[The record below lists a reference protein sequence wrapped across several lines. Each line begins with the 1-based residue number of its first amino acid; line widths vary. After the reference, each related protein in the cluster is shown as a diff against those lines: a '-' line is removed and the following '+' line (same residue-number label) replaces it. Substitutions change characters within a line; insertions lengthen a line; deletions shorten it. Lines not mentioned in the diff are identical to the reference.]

1 MNIIYKLRLLTIII
15 CFVLLNIKT
24 NAQVPVREEPRH
36 HPILVNKYIRLL
48 DVWIQ
53 PHDTTQFH
61 IHATPSL
68 FVILSNTN
76 TVSQIKGEGWQSGVS
91 NPGTTWYRS
100 FTPDILVHRVAN
112 IDTIPF
118 HVNDIELLSSYHPE
132 KKITALAFPL
142 LFENEKAFAY
152 QLKRQDIINKTITD
166 RGPMIAELISGDGI
180 SLHKTNDMK
189 ARILEAGKYV
199 YIEPRT
205 SFNFKASGKG
215 EVNLVL
221 FELK

>member
-1 MNIIYKLRLLTIII
+1 MDNNYNARLITIIVGLFI
-15 CFVLLNIKT
+15 VNVI

-36 HPILVNKYIRLL
+36 HPVLVNKYIRLL
-48 DVWIQ
+48 DVWIK
-53 PHDTTQFH
+53 PGDTTQFH

-100 FTPDILVHRVAN
+100 FTPDVLVHRVAN

-118 HVNDIELLSSYHPE
+118 HVNDIEILSSYHPE
-132 KKITALAFPL
+132 KKTAALPFPL

-152 QLKRQDIINKTITD
+152 QLKRGDITNNTISQ
-166 RGPMIAELISGDGI
+166 RGPIIVELISGDGI
-180 SLHKTNDMK
+180 RLHQSNRKIATN
-189 ARILEAGKYV
+189 LQAGKYL
-199 YIEPRT
+199 YIEPGT
-205 SFNFKASGKG
+205 SFNFMVSGTG

>member
-1 MNIIYKLRLLTIII
+1 MDNNYKARLITIIVGLFI
-15 CFVLLNIKT
+15 VNVI

-36 HPILVNKYIRLL
+36 HPVLVNKYIRLL
-48 DVWIQ
+48 DVWIK
-53 PHDTTQFH
+53 PGDTTQFH

-100 FTPDILVHRVAN
+100 FTPDVLVHRVAN

-118 HVNDIELLSSYHPE
+118 HVNDIEILSSYHPE
-132 KKITALAFPL
+132 KKQVALAFPL

-152 QLKRQDIINKTITD
+152 QLKRGDFTNNTISH
-166 RGPMIAELISGDGI
+166 RGPMIVELISGDSI
-180 SLHKTNDMK
+180 LLHGTKEEK
-189 ARILEAGKYV
+189 AQKLIAGKYF
-199 YIEPRT
+199 YIEPDS
-205 SFNFKASGKG
+205 SFNFMLRGNG